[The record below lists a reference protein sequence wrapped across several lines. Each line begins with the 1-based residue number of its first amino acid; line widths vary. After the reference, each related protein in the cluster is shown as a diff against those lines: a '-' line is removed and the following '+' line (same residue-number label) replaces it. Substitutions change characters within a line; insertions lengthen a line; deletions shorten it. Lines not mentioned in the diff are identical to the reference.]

1 MSSVICAE
9 RLSKHCRCLIVA
21 LILVTL
27 SLQVKGLSGN
37 KLDKHPSP
45 PPEWPVTSTSENSQ
59 EPQKTYLPEDA
70 APSTESSVL
79 NMATTAPHH
88 THSAHRSSVKP
99 FAMRRHTPS
108 GGSFPPFQAPST
120 AALGL
125 SLWSSPSSWPS
136 GKIPVDGD
144 AVVLTGDMSLLLD
157 ISTPSLISLTIAG
170 TLTVARRNVNMTAGG
185 CSSIEMQ

>member
-1 MSSVICAE
+1 MICAE
-9 RLSKHCRCLIVA
+9 KRFTNVRCLVVA

-45 PPEWPVTSTSENSQ
+45 PPEWPVTSTSENSR

-79 NMATTAPHH
+79 NTATTAPQH
-88 THSAHRSSVKP
+88 THSTHRSLVKP

-108 GGSFPPFQAPST
+108 FPPFQTPST

-157 ISTPSLISLTIAG
+157 VSTPSLISLTIAG

-185 CSSIEMQ
+185 CASLVKT